1 MNKNIYLDN
10 SATTR
15 CLDEVVAA
23 MSDALVGCYGNPS
36 SMHSMGLEAE
46 RLLKTSRKTIAEA
59 LRVGE
64 HEIFFTSGGTEAN
77 NWAIWGSA
85 YQRKGR
91 GRHVIT
97 TGIEHASVLKSFQR
111 LAEDGFKV
119 SFLQVDEEGI
129 VDERQLE
136 DILTDESIF
145 ISIMSVNNEI
155 GTIQSINK
163 LVKIIRSKNP
173 NALIHVDAIQCFGKI
188 EIYPK
193 ELDVDLLSISA
204 HKIHGPKGIGAL
216 YIRKGVQI
224 KPFLIGG
231 EQEACYRAGT
241 ENVPGIVGLGAAVAA
256 AKNDLTANKEKLRLL
271 KERIINGLS
280 EIGGAHINGPLNA
293 QQAAP
298 HIVNM
303 WFEGIHRGEVLL
315 HSLEMEGIYVSTG
328 SACHS
333 RRDEASH
340 VLKELGL
347 KGEALTGA
355 IRVSLSH
362 LNQEEEIDYFL
373 HKLKRVVS
381 ELRELAG

>member
-1 MNKNIYLDN
+1 
-10 SATTR
+10 
-15 CLDEVVAA
+15 
-23 MSDALVGCYGNPS
+23 
-36 SMHSMGLEAE
+36 
-46 RLLKTSRKTIAEA
+46 
-59 LRVGE
+59 
-64 HEIFFTSGGTEAN
+64 
-77 NWAIWGSA
+77 
-85 YQRKGR
+85 
-91 GRHVIT
+91 
-97 TGIEHASVLKSFQR
+97 
-111 LAEDGFKV
+111 
-119 SFLQVDEEGI
+119 
-129 VDERQLE
+129 
-136 DILTDESIF
+136 
-145 ISIMSVNNEI
+145 
-155 GTIQSINK
+155 
-163 LVKIIRSKNP
+163 
-173 NALIHVDAIQCFGKI
+173 
-188 EIYPK
+188 
-193 ELDVDLLSISA
+193 
-204 HKIHGPKGIGAL
+204 
-216 YIRKGVQI
+216 
-224 KPFLIGG
+224 
-231 EQEACYRAGT
+231 
-241 ENVPGIVGLGAAVAA
+241 VPGIVGLGAAVAV
-256 AKNDLTANKEKLRLL
+256 AKNNLTANKEKLRLL

-333 RRDEASH
+333 RRDEVSH